1 MKAAGLG
8 CLGFVLG
15 AIIGG
20 VIGIVLGFVWTNVF
34 NTSDFEGYSGMLVFF
49 TFMPIGAILGG
60 ILGAAALAA
69 VALRIEPAPPPVSPD
84 PQNPSD

>member
-15 AIIGG
+15 AIVGG
-20 VIGIVLGFVWTNVF
+20 VIGIALGFVWINVF

-49 TFMPIGAILGG
+49 TFMPIGVILG

-69 VALRIEPAPPPVSPD
+69 VALRVEPAPPPASPD
-84 PQNPSD
+84 TQNPSD

>member
-20 VIGIVLGFVWTNVF
+20 VIGIVLGFVWINVF

-49 TFMPIGAILGG
+49 TFMPIGIIAGAV
-60 ILGAAALAA
+60 LGAAGLVYLASRDGA
-69 VALRIEPAPPPVSPD
+69 S
-84 PQNPSD
+84 